1 MAVQTPIMYNG
12 MYLGHMQPNVANAIL
27 QIRQSKKIEPLKKM
41 IFDFPADL
49 VLESVVSSKRLR
61 DMVKESGEDYTK
73 YIGELRDYQTVGT
86 AFMYASPRSILADGV
101 GLGKTVEVAALIN
114 YLKERG
120 ELTRF
125 MIAVE
130 NSALS
135 QTAYEL
141 IRFTGLKVV
150 PLPSDAVHLKK
161 VINNIDWTKVDGLV
175 VKHSMLRSDYFS
187 RWLALNLDS
196 NNMCKIFNTFFLDE
210 SSVIKNATTKTYK
223 YTKNICNIVQRVH
236 FMNATTFELR
246 LLDVYNQIDMMNDS
260 LMPKKWRIE
269 KEFCTFG
276 RSSYWTKENGKA
288 KMNFRRDLT
297 GYKNQ
302 EKFKQSLSLVYFGRC
317 KADIGMDMPH
327 IHKVYEIEPSGNQL
341 IAIANGN
348 RYNEVLNCPSLIPEL
363 GISTSVKDC
372 PKLARLVDIVQN
384 EFSDQKVMVYCF
396 HIEAQEAI
404 AKEMIN
410 IGRKPMI
417 LNGSTPEDER
427 YVIQTA
433 FNSGD
438 CDVIITNIKKS
449 LNLYGGDACIFYS
462 VLTNPSALFQVA
474 GRVDRNVDDRIKTY
488 ILLLYKDTDEYKTFV
503 NVVKQRAQD
512 SRDLTLDAK
521 TTVDYFIESMQET
534 ENSI

>member
-1 MAVQTPIMYNG
+1 MAVTTPIMYNG
-12 MYLGHMQPNVANAIL
+12 MYLGHTDPKVADAIL
-27 QIRQSKKIEPLKKM
+27 AIRQSKVVSPLKKM
-41 IFDFPADL
+41 IFDFPVEL
-49 VLESVVSSKRLR
+49 VLEAAEKGVSIRSI
-61 DMVKESGEDYTK
+61 VKERGLDYNQ

-86 AFMYASPRSILADGV
+86 AFMYFSPRSILADGV

-114 YLKERG
+114 YLKQRG

-125 MIAVE
+125 VIAVE

-135 QTAYEL
+135 QTTYEL
-141 IRFTGLKVV
+141 CRFTGLNVIM
-150 PLPSDAVHLKK
+150 LPSDAAHLKK
-161 VINNIDWTKVDGLV
+161 TINNINWACVDGMC

-187 RWLALNLDS
+187 RWLALNLDE
-196 NNMCKIFNTFFLDE
+196 NGMCKIFNTFFLDE
-210 SSVIKNATTKTYK
+210 SSVIKNNTTKTYK
-223 YTKNICNIVQRVH
+223 YTKNICNIVSRVH

-246 LLDVYNQIDMMNDS
+246 LMDVYNQMDMMNDA
-260 LMPKKWRIE
+260 LLPKKWRIE

-276 RSSYWTKENGKA
+276 RTSYWTKENGKA

-302 EKFKQSLSLVYFGRC
+302 QKFKDSLKLVYFGRC
-317 KADIGMDMPH
+317 KKDIGMDMPH
-327 IHKVYEIEPSGNQL
+327 IHKVYEIEPSGDQL
-341 IAIANGN
+341 LAIAAGH

-363 GISTSVKDC
+363 GLETSVKDC

-384 EFSDQKVMVYCF
+384 EFGDQKVMIYCY

-404 AKEMIN
+404 AEEMRK
-410 IGRKPMI
+410 IGRKPSI
-417 LNGSTPEDER
+417 LNGSTPDEDR
-427 YVIQTA
+427 YKIQTE

-474 GRVDRNVDDRIKTY
+474 GRVDRNVDDKIKTY
-488 ILLLYKDTDEYKTFV
+488 ILLLYKGTDEYKMFT

-521 TTVDYFIESMQET
+521 TTVDYFIESMQES
-534 ENSI
+534 ENS